1 MSEFLVKHTFEEK
14 FTIITTMEWKYQSK
28 ILEEK
33 QYSINLI
40 IKIIDDTS
48 KIPRKYGII
57 QNGIIAN

>member
-1 MSEFLVKHTFEEK
+1 
-14 FTIITTMEWKYQSK
+14 MEWKYQSK

-40 IKIIDDTS
+40 IKIIDDIS

-57 QNGIIAN
+57 QNGITIN

>member
-1 MSEFLVKHTFEEK
+1 
-14 FTIITTMEWKYQSK
+14 MEWKYQSK

-40 IKIIDDTS
+40 IKINDDIS

-57 QNGIIAN
+57 QNGIIVN